1 MKENIYRK
9 PRLAIISDT
18 AMYIRSNVFIFEPVL
33 REISYFSHLF
43 TNIIWLG
50 FGHQKPSPKNT
61 KKEIPDNLE
70 LFTLK
75 PCGGNTYVKKM
86 GIIFFVP
93 YYTHKI
99 IQLIKKSDII
109 HTRGP
114 SIPALLTILISFF
127 YPKKN
132 IGINMQGIGKL
143 IQKPYLTEYRGG
155 Y

>member
-70 LFTLK
+70 LFTVK

-86 GIIFFVP
+86 G
-93 YYTHKI
+93 KN
-99 IQLIKKSDII
+99 
-109 HTRGP
+109 
-114 SIPALLTILISFF
+114 
-127 YPKKN
+127 KN
-132 IGINMQGIGKL
+132 INRRR
-143 IQKPYLTEYRGG
+143 E
-155 Y
+155 